1 MLEKDFQDQVIEMA
15 HTYGW
20 FVAHSKPCRLGKKTM
35 TAWGADGK
43 GYPDLTMAHPRH
55 GLLFRE
61 LKQDKNYPS
70 PEQRDWGRKLHAAGG
85 NWAVWKPRDIEAI
98 LETLRTGLGSASL
111 SAPPSG

>member
-1 MLEKDFQDQVIEMA
+1 MLEKDFQEQVIDIA

-43 GYPDLTMAHPRH
+43 GFPDLTLVHPMH

-61 LKQDKNYPS
+61 LKQDRNYAT
-70 PEQRDWGRKLHAAGG
+70 PEQREWGRRLIEAGG
-85 NWAVWKPRDIEAI
+85 NWAVWKPRDY
-98 LETLRTGLGSASL
+98 ETVVLCLASGSGPSFK
-111 SAPPSG
+111 SQPPST

>member
-1 MLEKDFQDQVIEMA
+1 MLEKDWQDEVIATA
-15 HTYGW
+15 HLCGW

-43 GYPDLTMAHPRH
+43 GYPDLTLVHPQF

-70 PEQRDWGRKLHAAGG
+70 PEQREWGRRLHAGGG
-85 NWAVWKPRDIEAI
+85 NWAVWKPRDRTAIVECLTTGSGEASVSSPP
-98 LETLRTGLGSASL
+98 RT
-111 SAPPSG
+111 